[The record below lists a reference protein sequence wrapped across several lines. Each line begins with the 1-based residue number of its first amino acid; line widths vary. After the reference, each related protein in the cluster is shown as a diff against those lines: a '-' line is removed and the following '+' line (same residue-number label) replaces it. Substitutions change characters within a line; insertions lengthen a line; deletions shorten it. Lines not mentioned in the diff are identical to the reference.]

1 MKLLQ
6 LYPTLARLV
15 PGAPGQEDDEDEDD
29 GVGDD
34 ETRDDTATAGGEI
47 RSSV

>member
-6 LYPTLARLV
+6 LHPTLARLV
-15 PGAPGQEDDEDEDD
+15 PGAPGEEDDEDEDD

-34 ETRDDTATAGGEI
+34 EARDDTATAGGEI